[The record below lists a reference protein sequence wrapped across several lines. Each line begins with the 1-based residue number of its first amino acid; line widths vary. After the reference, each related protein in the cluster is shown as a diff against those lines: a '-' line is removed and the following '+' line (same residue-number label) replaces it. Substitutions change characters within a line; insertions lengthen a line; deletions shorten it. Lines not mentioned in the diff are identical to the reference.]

1 MVHNTLKEYFGFDAF
16 KAGQAE
22 VIEHVIKGQSA
33 AAIFPTGSGKSLCYQ
48 LPALHLPCLTLVV
61 SPLLALMQD
70 QLEFMCKN
78 GVPAARIDSSLD
90 RNKEQEV
97 MRDVRSG
104 HCKILL
110 ISVERLKNERFRNF
124 LSNIPI
130 SLLVI
135 DEAHCISEWGH
146 NFRPDYLKLPTYQ
159 HDFNI
164 PQVLLLTA
172 TATPAVIDDMCRKF
186 SINPDAV
193 VVTGFYRANLHL
205 DIKPVAEA
213 DKPATLYNMLKDTPQ
228 LPTIVYTTLQK
239 TAGDTAQYLSGR
251 GINAKAY
258 HAGMDNVERENIQNS
273 FMSGNTACIVAT
285 IAFGMGIDKRDVRR
299 VIHYDLPK
307 SIENYSQEIGRAGR
321 DGQVSECTVLANLDN
336 VNILENFI
344 YGDTPEQENIL
355 KILEQIPRGGEN
367 WEFKLNKLSTLSNIR
382 LLALKTLLVYLEMK
396 DVVKPL
402 YSYFADYRYRNVISD
417 EEIAR
422 KFNGERKQFV
432 ETLFAGVSKKQIWT
446 TVNFTDATTDYKDK
460 AGRDRVITALEYFNQ
475 QGYIELAAKDITEV
489 FEIKNRAFD
498 LNAIAGE
505 LYDLFHRKEH
515 IELGRI
521 EQMLNFFSSGKCLSY
536 ALAAYFGEQL
546 PQKNCNHCSVC
557 RSGGVSIRHSTLLPP
572 LSSFDFQELTRTLI
586 EKLNQTPSPE
596 LLSRFLCGVSL
607 PRFTLIKAKQM
618 KGFGILERYRYAEVY
633 EWVMAKMPFTF

>member
-1 MVHNTLKEYFGFDAF
+1 MIYNTLKEYFGFNSF

-22 VIEHVIKGQSA
+22 VIEHIIKGQSA

-48 LPALHLPCLTLVV
+48 ISALHLPCLTLVV

-78 GVPAARIDSSLD
+78 GIPAARIDSSLD

-97 MRDVRSG
+97 MRDVRNG

-146 NFRPDYLKLPTYQ
+146 NFRPDYLKLPAYQ
-159 HDFNI
+159 RDFNI

-186 SINPDAV
+186 SIRRDAV
-193 VVTGFYRANLHL
+193 VVTGFYRSNLHL
-205 DIKPVAEA
+205 DIKPVDEA
-213 DKPATLYNMLKDTPQ
+213 DKPATLYNILKDTPQ

-239 TAGDTAQYLSGR
+239 TAEEVAQYLSER

-258 HAGMDNVERENIQNS
+258 HAGMNNDERENIQNS

-299 VIHYDLPK
+299 VIHYNLPK

-344 YGDTPEQENIL
+344 YGDTPEQENISR
-355 KILEQIPRGGEN
+355 ILEQIPRDGGN
-367 WEFKLNKLSTLSNIR
+367 WEFKLNQLSTLSNIR

-396 DVVKPL
+396 DIVKPL

-417 EEIAR
+417 DEIMG
-422 KFNGERKQFV
+422 KFTGERRQFL
-432 ETLFAGVSKKQIWT
+432 ETLFSGVDKKRVWT
-446 TVNFTDATTDYKDK
+446 TVNFTQANNK
-460 AGRDRVITALEYFNQ
+460 AGRDRVITALEYFNE

-489 FEIKNRAFD
+489 FEVKDRTFD
-498 LNAIAGE
+498 LDFIAGE

-546 PQKNCNHCSVC
+546 TQKNCGHCSVC
-557 RSGGVSIRHSTLLPP
+557 QSGGVSIRHSVELPP
-572 LSSFDFQELTRTLI
+572 LSTFDFHELTRKFI
-586 EKLNQTPSPE
+586 EKLNQTPSSE
-596 LLSRFLCGVSL
+596 LLTRFLCGVNL
-607 PRFTLIKAKQM
+607 PCFTLMKAKQLQ
-618 KGFGILERYRYAEVY
+618 GFGILERYRYADVH